1 MALKLEVGGIITI
14 SLNQM
19 KSTSLYIIRAV
30 LRGCYTNSYGPFVSN
45 ITGKADAY
53 YN

>member
-19 KSTSLYIIRAV
+19 KSTSLYIIMGV
-30 LRGCYTNSYGPFVSN
+30 LRGLLYKFIRPLC
-45 ITGKADAY
+45 
-53 YN
+53 